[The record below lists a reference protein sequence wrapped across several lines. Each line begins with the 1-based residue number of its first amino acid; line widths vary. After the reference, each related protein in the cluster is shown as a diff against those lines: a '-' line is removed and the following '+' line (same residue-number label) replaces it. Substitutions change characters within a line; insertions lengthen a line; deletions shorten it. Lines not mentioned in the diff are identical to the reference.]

1 MANQSSQELELAAE
15 QSYVD
20 GVLNQLRRAMASAKD
35 LAQESRAR
43 YTSDRESWVR
53 EEDGTALF
61 ERDAFAFLAARRMA
75 ALDGE
80 HEGLVFGRLDFTN
93 REKMYIGRLGIRTP
107 DYEPL
112 VIDWR
117 AHAAEPFYR
126 ATPVQPMSV
135 VRRRVLSSRD
145 DRVTGIEDDVL
156 IPDAVPD
163 DMVVIGDGALMKAL
177 GRARGV
183 KMQDI
188 VATIQAEQD
197 EVIRAPYQG
206 FTLITGGPGTGK
218 TVVGLHRVAF
228 LLYTY
233 RRRFTN
239 GGVLVVGPSS
249 IFMDYIERVLPSL
262 GEEAVTLKALG
273 HVASDVLG
281 FSSTLRD
288 NEEAMVL
295 KGGLHMAALLK
306 RLVEL
311 PQSEP
316 RDLVVTVKGEPLTL
330 SQAELAR
337 VRRSA
342 LSRAPYNEARSLA
355 ETDMLSLLWSRGEER
370 VDVETYAQFEDL
382 VRSSWA
388 YSMFMDQWWPTRT
401 PTEVLARLSDTELVL
416 RLSDLSKEQART
428 LAASIDPDNWTMGDI
443 ALLDEL
449 AGLLGRVPPDE
460 EEDND
465 EIFFPDGM
473 DEVVTI
479 TEKLTDHREL
489 ESGTM
494 HTTYAHVLVDEAQ
507 DITPMQWRMINRRGA
522 GASWTIVGD
531 PGQSSWPDK
540 DEPSRA
546 LDALIGSKPQRS
558 FRLSTN
564 YRSPKEAYDLATAY
578 IRRIE
583 PDTDIPLAVRST
595 GIEPRL
601 LVAPRADLDAVL
613 SDEIDR
619 LLDEVEGTVGVISSM
634 SLDVVDDPRVILLD
648 PYSSKGLEFDAV
660 VVVDPDGIASGSAS
674 GDRTLYVA
682 LTRPTQILVTIDL
695 DHEGTWRAGLD

>member
-1 MANQSSQELELAAE
+1 MTNQSSQERELKAE
-15 QSYVD
+15 QEYVD
-20 GVLNQLRRAMASAKD
+20 LVLDHLRRAMASAKD
-35 LAQESRAR
+35 LAQESKAR
-43 YTSDRESWVR
+43 YTSDRDSWVR

-80 HEGLVFGRLDFTN
+80 HEGLVFGRLDFTDQ
-93 REKMYIGRLGIRTP
+93 EKTYIGRLGVRTA

-156 IPDAVPD
+156 MPDAVPD
-163 DMVVIGDGALMKAL
+163 DMTVIGDGALMKAL

-239 GGVLVVGPSS
+239 GGVLVIGPSS

-288 NEEAMVL
+288 SEEAMVL
-295 KGGLHMAALLK
+295 KGGLHMARILK

-311 PQSEP
+311 PQIEP
-316 RDLVVTVKGEPLTL
+316 RDLIVTVKGEPLRI
-330 SQAELAR
+330 SSDELAR
-337 VRRSA
+337 VRRTA
-342 LSRAPYNEARSLA
+342 LSRAPYNQAKALA
-355 ETDMLSLLWSRGEER
+355 ETEILSLLWARGEAS
-370 VDVETYAQFEDL
+370 VDVESFAHFKDL
-382 VRSSWA
+382 VRDCWA
-388 YSMFMDQWWPTRT
+388 YSTFMDAWWPPLT
-401 PTEVLARLSDTELVL
+401 PTQVLARLNDTDLVL
-416 RLSDLSKEQART
+416 LLSDLTREQASA
-428 LAASIDPDNWTMGDI
+428 LAASIDEDNWTMGDI

-449 AGLLGRVPPDE
+449 AGLLGPVPHSADDGE
-460 EEDND
+460 
-465 EIFFPDGM
+465 EIFFPEGM

-489 ESGTM
+489 EQGTM

-540 DEPSRA
+540 EEPGRA
-546 LDALIGSKPQRS
+546 LDAIIGSRPRRS

-578 IRRIE
+578 ISRIE
-583 PDTDIPLAVRST
+583 PDTDIPQAVRST

-601 LVAPRADLDAVL
+601 LVVPRSDMGTVLADEVT
-613 SDEIDR
+613 R
-619 LLDEVEGTVGVISSM
+619 LLDEVEGTVGVIATM
-634 SLDVVDDPRVILLD
+634 PVDVVDNPRVVLLD

-660 VVVDPDGIASGSAS
+660 VVVDPDAIASLSAS

-682 LTRPTQILVTIDL
+682 LTRPTQILVTIDV
-695 DHEGTWRAGLD
+695 DHEGTWRAGL

>member
-1 MANQSSQELELAAE
+1 MANQSAQERELTSE
-15 QSYVD
+15 QEYVD
-20 GVLNQLRRAMASAKD
+20 LVLDQLRRAMASAKD
-35 LAQESRAR
+35 LAQESKAR
-43 YTSDRESWVR
+43 YTSDRDSWVR

-80 HEGLVFGRLDFTN
+80 HEGLVFGRLDFTDK
-93 REKMYIGRLGIRTP
+93 EKTYIGRLGIRTP

-156 IPDAVPD
+156 MPEEVPD

-239 GGVLVVGPSS
+239 GGVLVIGPSS

-288 NEEAMVL
+288 SEEAMVL
-295 KGGLHMAALLK
+295 KGGLHMASILK
-306 RLVEL
+306 KLVEL
-311 PQSEP
+311 PRIEP
-316 RDLVVTVKGEPLTL
+316 RDLVLTVKGEPLTI
-330 SQAELAR
+330 SQAELAGI
-337 VRRSA
+337 RRTA
-342 LSRAPYNEARSLA
+342 LNRAAYNEARGLA
-355 ETDMLSLLWSRGEER
+355 ETEMLSLLWARGEAS
-370 VDVETYAQFEDL
+370 VDVESFAHFEDL

-388 YSMFMDQWWPTRT
+388 YSTFMDEWWPALT
-401 PTEVLARLSDTELVL
+401 PTEVLARLSDTDLVL
-416 RLSDLSKEQART
+416 RLSTLTRQQAT
-428 LAASIDPDNWTMGDI
+428 ILAASIDEEKWTMGDI

-449 AGLLGRVPPDE
+449 AGLLGPKPQQE
-460 EEDND
+460 EEDSS

-479 TEKLTDHREL
+479 TEKLTDRREV

-540 DEPSRA
+540 DEPGRA
-546 LDALIGSKPQRS
+546 LDALIGSRPRRS

-583 PDTDIPLAVRST
+583 PDTDIPQAVRST
-595 GIEPRL
+595 GVEPRL
-601 LVAPRADLDAVL
+601 LVAPRSELGTVL
-613 SDEIDR
+613 SREIAR
-619 LLDEVEGTVGVISSM
+619 LLDEVDGTVGVISSM
-634 SLDVVDDPRVILLD
+634 DLEVTDDPRVIVLD

-695 DHEGTWRAGLD
+695 DKEGMWRAGL

>member
-1 MANQSSQELELAAE
+1 MANQSAQERELAAE
-15 QSYVD
+15 QEYVD
-20 GVLNQLRRAMASAKD
+20 RVLDQLRRAMASAKD

-43 YTSDRESWVR
+43 FTSDRDSWVR

-80 HEGLVFGRLDFTN
+80 HEGLVFGRLDFTDK
-93 REKMYIGRLGIRTP
+93 EKTYIGRLGIRTP

-126 ATPVQPMSV
+126 ATPVHPMSV
-135 VRRRVLSSRD
+135 VRRRVLTSRD
-145 DRVTGIEDDVL
+145 DHVTGIEDDVL
-156 IPDAVPD
+156 MPDEVPD
-163 DMVVIGDGALMKAL
+163 DMTVIGDGALMKAL

-239 GGVLVVGPSS
+239 GGVLVIGPSS
-249 IFMDYIERVLPSL
+249 IFMEYIERVLPSL

-273 HVASDVLG
+273 NVASDVLG

-288 NEEAMVL
+288 GEEAMVL
-295 KGGLHMAALLK
+295 KGGLHMAQILA

-311 PQSEP
+311 PQIEP
-316 RDLVVTVKGEPLTL
+316 TDLVVTVKGEPLTVTA
-330 SQAELAR
+330 AELAR
-337 VRRSA
+337 VRRNA
-342 LSRAPYNEARSLA
+342 LGRAPYNQARSLA
-355 ETDMLSLLWSRGEER
+355 ETEILSMLWARGETL
-370 VDVETYAQFEDL
+370 VDVETYAHFDDL

-388 YSMFMDQWWPTRT
+388 YTTFMDAWWPSMT
-401 PTEVLARLSDTELVL
+401 PAQVLARLGDTDLVL
-416 RLSDLSKEQART
+416 RLTDLTREQAT
-428 LAASIDPDNWTMGDI
+428 ILATSIDEDHWTMSDI

-449 AGLLGRVPPDE
+449 AGLLGPVPQDDE
-460 EEDND
+460 EDSE
-465 EIFFPDGM
+465 EIFFPEGM

-494 HTTYAHVLVDEAQ
+494 HTTYAHILVDEAQ

-540 DEPSRA
+540 DEPGRA
-546 LDALIGSKPQRS
+546 LDALIGPRPQRS

-583 PDTDIPLAVRST
+583 PDTDIPEAVRST

-601 LVAPRADLDAVL
+601 LVAPRAELDAVL
-613 SDEIDR
+613 SDAVSR
-619 LLDEVEGTVGVISSM
+619 LLDEVEGTVGVISTTD
-634 SLDVVDDPRVILLD
+634 LEVVDDPRVIVLD

-660 VVVDPDGIASGSAS
+660 VVVDPDAIASGSAS

-695 DHEGTWRAGLD
+695 DHEGAWRAGLT

>member
-1 MANQSSQELELAAE
+1 MANQSSQERELRSE
-15 QSYVD
+15 QEYVD
-20 GVLNQLRRAMASAKD
+20 LVLDHLRRAMASAKD

-43 YTSDRESWVR
+43 FTSDRDSWVR

-80 HEGLVFGRLDFTN
+80 HEGLVFGRLDFTD
-93 REKMYIGRLGIRTP
+93 REKNYIGRLGIRTP

-126 ATPVQPMSV
+126 ATPVHPMSV
-135 VRRRVLSSRD
+135 VRRRVLTSRD
-145 DRVTGIEDDVL
+145 DRVIGIEDDVL
-156 IPDAVPD
+156 MPDDVPD
-163 DMVVIGDGALMKAL
+163 DMTVIGDGALMKAL

-206 FTLITGGPGTGK
+206 FTLISGGPGTGK

-239 GGVLVVGPSS
+239 GGVLVIGPSS
-249 IFMDYIERVLPSL
+249 IFMEYIERVLPSL

-273 HVASDVLG
+273 QVASDVLG
-281 FSSTLRD
+281 FSSTVRD
-288 NEEAMVL
+288 GEEAMVL
-295 KGGLHMAALLK
+295 KGGLHMARILT

-311 PQSEP
+311 PQTEP
-316 RDLVVTVKGEPLTL
+316 RDLIVTVKGEPLRI
-330 SQAELAR
+330 SRDELAR
-337 VRRSA
+337 VRRTA
-342 LSRAPYNEARSLA
+342 LGRAPYNEARALA
-355 ETDMLSLLWSRGEER
+355 ETEILSLLWARGEAS
-370 VDVETYAQFEDL
+370 VDVESFAHFEDL
-382 VRSSWA
+382 VRGSWA
-388 YSMFMDQWWPTRT
+388 YSTFMDDWWP
-401 PTEVLARLSDTELVL
+401 PLVPAQVLARLSDTDLVL
-416 RLSDLSKEQART
+416 RLSDLTREQAST
-428 LAASIDPDNWTMGDI
+428 LAASIDEDNWTMGDI

-449 AGLLGRVPPDE
+449 AGLLGPVPHAEEDAE
-460 EEDND
+460 EEL
-465 EIFFPDGM
+465 FFPEGM

-479 TEKLTDHREL
+479 TEKLTDRREV
-489 ESGTM
+489 EPGTM
-494 HTTYAHVLVDEAQ
+494 HTTYAHILVDEAQ

-540 DEPSRA
+540 DEPGRA
-546 LDALIGSKPQRS
+546 LNALIGPRPRRS

-564 YRSPKEAYDLATAY
+564 YRSPKEAYDLATDY

-583 PDTDIPLAVRST
+583 PDTDIPQAVRST

-601 LVAPRADLDAVL
+601 LVAPRSDLGPVL
-613 SDEIDR
+613 AAEIAR
-619 LLDEVEGTVGVISSM
+619 LLDMVEGTVGVISPTP
-634 SLDVVDDPRVILLD
+634 LDVVVDDPRVILLD

-660 VVVDPDGIASGSAS
+660 VVVDPDAIASASAS

-695 DHEGTWRAGLD
+695 DREGTWRAGL

>member
-1 MANQSSQELELAAE
+1 LANQSSQEREFTAE
-15 QSYVD
+15 QAYVD
-20 GVLNQLRRAMASAKD
+20 LVLGQLRREMNSAKD
-35 LAQESRAR
+35 LAQESKAR
-43 YTSDRESWVR
+43 FTSDRDSWVR

-80 HEGLVFGRLDFTN
+80 HEGLVFGRLDFTDK
-93 REKMYIGRLGIRTP
+93 EKTYIGRLGIRTP

-135 VRRRVLSSRD
+135 VRRRVLTSRD
-145 DRVTGIEDDVL
+145 DRVIGIEDDVL
-156 IPDAVPD
+156 MPDDVPD
-163 DMVVIGDGALMKAL
+163 DMTVIGDGALMKAL
-177 GRARGV
+177 GRARGPQ
-183 KMQDI
+183 MQDI

-239 GGVLVVGPSS
+239 GGVLVIGPSS
-249 IFMDYIERVLPSL
+249 IFMDYIARVLPSL

-273 HVASDVLG
+273 HVADDVLG

-288 NEEAMVL
+288 SEEAMVL
-295 KGGLHMAALLK
+295 KGGLHMARILSK
-306 RLVEL
+306 LVEL
-311 PQSEP
+311 PRTEP
-316 RDLVVTVKGEPLTL
+316 KDFIVTVKGEPLTI
-330 SQAELAR
+330 SRVELAKI
-337 VRRSA
+337 RRNA
-342 LSRAPYNEARSLA
+342 LGRAPYNQAREFAETEILASLWVQSEAR
-355 ETDMLSLLWSRGEER
+355 T
-370 VDVETYAQFEDL
+370 DVESYALFEDL
-382 VRSSWA
+382 VRNSWA
-388 YSMFMDQWWPTRT
+388 YSTFMDAWWPVLT
-401 PTEVLARLSDTELVL
+401 PTQVLARLSDTELVL
-416 RLSDLSKEQART
+416 RLSDLTKEQAST
-428 LAASIDPDNWTMGDI
+428 LAASIDEENWTMGDI

-449 AGLLGRVPPDE
+449 AGLLGPVPHVDE
-460 EEDND
+460 EDSD
-465 EIFFPDGM
+465 EVFFPEGM

-479 TEKLTDHREL
+479 TEKLTDSREL

-540 DEPSRA
+540 EEPGRA
-546 LDALIGSKPQRS
+546 LDTLIGSRPRRS

-583 PDTDIPLAVRST
+583 PDTDIPEAVRST

-601 LVAPRADLDAVL
+601 VVAPRVELDVVL
-613 SDEIDR
+613 SDEVSR
-619 LLDEVEGTVGVISSM
+619 LLDEVEGTVGVISAMPVS
-634 SLDVVDDPRVILLD
+634 VPEDPRVIMLD

-695 DHEGTWRAGLD
+695 DQEGTWRAGL

>member
-1 MANQSSQELELAAE
+1 LANQSAQERELTSE
-15 QSYVD
+15 QEYVD
-20 GVLNQLRRAMASAKD
+20 LVLDQLRRAMASAKD
-35 LAQESRAR
+35 LAQESKAR
-43 YTSDRESWVR
+43 YTSDRDSWVR

-80 HEGLVFGRLDFTN
+80 HEGLVFGRLDFTDK
-93 REKMYIGRLGIRTP
+93 EKTYIGRLGIRTP

-156 IPDAVPD
+156 MPEEVPD

-239 GGVLVVGPSS
+239 GGVLVIGPSS

-288 NEEAMVL
+288 SEEAMVL
-295 KGGLHMAALLK
+295 KGGLHMASILK
-306 RLVEL
+306 KLVEL
-311 PQSEP
+311 PRIEP
-316 RDLVVTVKGEPLTL
+316 RDLVLTVKGEPLTI
-330 SQAELAR
+330 SQAELAGI
-337 VRRSA
+337 RRTA
-342 LSRAPYNEARSLA
+342 LNRAAYNEARGLA
-355 ETDMLSLLWSRGEER
+355 ETEMLSLLWARGEAS
-370 VDVETYAQFEDL
+370 VDVESFAHFEDL

-388 YSMFMDQWWPTRT
+388 YSTFMDEWWPALT
-401 PTEVLARLSDTELVL
+401 PTEVLARLSDTDLVL
-416 RLSDLSKEQART
+416 RLSTLTRQQAT
-428 LAASIDPDNWTMGDI
+428 ILAASIDEEKWTMGDI

-449 AGLLGRVPPDE
+449 AGLLGPKPQQE
-460 EEDND
+460 EEDSS

-479 TEKLTDHREL
+479 TEKLTDRREV

-540 DEPSRA
+540 DEPGRA
-546 LDALIGSKPQRS
+546 LDALIGSRPRRS

-583 PDTDIPLAVRST
+583 PDTDIPQAVRST
-595 GIEPRL
+595 GVEPRL
-601 LVAPRADLDAVL
+601 LVAPRSELGTVL
-613 SDEIDR
+613 SREIAR
-619 LLDEVEGTVGVISSM
+619 LLDEVDGTVGVISSM
-634 SLDVVDDPRVILLD
+634 DLEVTDDPRVIVLD

-695 DHEGTWRAGLD
+695 DKEGMWRAGL

>member
-1 MANQSSQELELAAE
+1 MTNQSSQEREVEAE
-15 QSYVD
+15 QAYVD
-20 GVLNQLRRAMASAKD
+20 LVLDQLRRAMSSAKD
-35 LAQESRAR
+35 LAQESKAR
-43 YTSDRESWVR
+43 YTSDRDSWVR

-75 ALDGE
+75 VLDGE
-80 HEGLVFGRLDFTN
+80 HEGLVFGRLDFTD
-93 REKMYIGRLGIRTP
+93 KDKTYIGRLGVRTP

-126 ATPVQPMSV
+126 ATPVLPMSV

-156 IPDAVPD
+156 MPEEVPD

-239 GGVLVVGPSS
+239 GGVLVIGPSS
-249 IFMDYIERVLPSL
+249 IFMEYIERVLPSL

-273 HVASDVLG
+273 QVASDVLG
-281 FSSTLRD
+281 FSSSLRD
-288 NEEAMVL
+288 PEEAMVL
-295 KGGLHMAALLK
+295 KGGLHMAQILK
-306 RLVEL
+306 KLVEL
-311 PQSEP
+311 PQIEP
-316 RDLVVTVKGEPLTL
+316 KDLAVTVKGEPLTI
-330 SQAELAR
+330 SAAELAR
-337 VRRSA
+337 VRRVA
-342 LSRAPYNEARSLA
+342 LSRAPYNQARSLA
-355 ETDMLSLLWSRGEER
+355 ESEILSVLWARGEGS
-370 VDVETYAQFEDL
+370 VDVEDYGLFEDA
-382 VRSSWA
+382 VRDGWA
-388 YSMFMDQWWPTRT
+388 YSTFMDAWWPVLT
-401 PTEVLARLSDTELVL
+401 PTEVLARLSDTDLVM
-416 RLSDLSKEQART
+416 RLSDLRRTQAAT
-428 LAASIDPDNWTMGDI
+428 LAASIDAENWTMGDI

-449 AGLLGRVPPDE
+449 AGLLGPVPHEADE
-460 EEDND
+460 DSD
-465 EIFFPDGM
+465 EVSFPDGM

-489 ESGTM
+489 EQGTM

-540 DEPSRA
+540 DEPGRA
-546 LDALIGSKPQRS
+546 LDALIGSRPRRS

-583 PDTDIPLAVRST
+583 PDTDIPEAVRST
-595 GIEPRL
+595 GIEPQL
-601 LVAPRADLDAVL
+601 LVADQSELDSVL
-613 SDEIDR
+613 RGEVCR
-619 LLDEVEGTVGVISSM
+619 LLDEVEGTVGVISP
-634 SLDVVDDPRVILLD
+634 VAVCVPNDPRVIVLD

-682 LTRPTQILVTIDL
+682 LTRPTQILVTIDI
-695 DHEGTWRAGLD
+695 DHEGTWRAGLT

>member
-1 MANQSSQELELAAE
+1 MANQSAQERELKSE
-15 QSYVD
+15 QEYVD
-20 GVLNQLRRAMASAKD
+20 LVLDQLRRAMASAKD
-35 LAQESRAR
+35 LAQESKAR
-43 YTSDRESWVR
+43 FTSDRDSWVR

-80 HEGLVFGRLDFTN
+80 HEGLVFGRLDFTDK
-93 REKMYIGRLGIRTP
+93 EKTYIGRLGIRTP

-156 IPDAVPD
+156 MPDEVPD

-239 GGVLVVGPSS
+239 GGVLVIGPSS

-273 HVASDVLG
+273 HVADDVLG
-281 FSSTLRD
+281 FSSAVRD
-288 NEEAMVL
+288 SEDAMVL
-295 KGGLHMAALLK
+295 KGGLHMAKILK
-306 RLVEL
+306 RLVES
-311 PQSEP
+311 PQIEP
-316 RDLVVTVKGEPLTL
+316 RDLTVTVKGEPLTL
-330 SQAELAR
+330 SSAELAR
-337 VRRSA
+337 IRRTA
-342 LSRAPYNEARSLA
+342 LARAPYNEARGYA
-355 ETDMLSLLWSRGEER
+355 ETEMISLLWARGETR
-370 VDVETYAQFEDL
+370 VDVESFDHFEDL

-388 YSMFMDQWWPTRT
+388 YSTFIEVWWPSLTAT
-401 PTEVLARLSDTELVL
+401 QVLARLSDTDLVL
-416 RLSDLSKEQART
+416 RLSDLTKEQAAT
-428 LAASIDPDNWTMGDI
+428 LATSIDEDNWTMGDI

-449 AGLLGRVPPDE
+449 AGLLGPKPQEE
-460 EEDND
+460 EEDSS
-465 EIFFPDGM
+465 EIFFPEGM

-479 TEKLTDHREL
+479 TEKLTDRREV

-546 LDALIGSKPQRS
+546 LNSLIGSRPRRS

-583 PDTDIPLAVRST
+583 PDTDIPQAVRST

-601 LVAPRADLDAVL
+601 LVAPRSDLDSVL
-613 SDEIDR
+613 SGEVAR
-619 LLDEVEGTVGVISSM
+619 LLDEVEGTVGVITTTD
-634 SLDVVDDPRVILLD
+634 LDITDDPRVILLD

-660 VVVDPDGIASGSAS
+660 VVVDPDSIASGSAS

-695 DHEGTWRAGLD
+695 DHEGAWRTGL